1 MLREHGLRVNAK
13 FSHET
18 NTFRPESVLNAV
30 DNASWHLGDAIFQN
44 RYYEK
49 SEDFPEFESF

>member
-1 MLREHGLRVNAK
+1 MFREHDLRVNAK

-30 DNASWHLGDAIFQN
+30 DNAPWYLGDAIFQN
-44 RYYEK
+44 KYYEK
-49 SEDFPEFESF
+49 SEDFPEF